1 MRNDSAWRN
10 ESGMKYSQL
19 STKII
24 QTGTKMKISPLLTRH
39 KILTIAISLA
49 LTNAAFAQD
58 SSIKGD
64 DVEKIIVT
72 GSYIK
77 RTSVDA
83 AEPVQILDRNFIQSS
98 GATTVSE
105 LIGKLAISSG
115 AENQADSF
123 TQASTQGTGNVN
135 LRGLG
140 LSSTLVLINGRR
152 QTISGAITNDGSVF
166 VDTSH
171 IPVDAIEQIEVL
183 KEGAATTYGSDA
195 IAGVVNFILRKDF
208 EGFEFNAG
216 ISKVTDGDQ
225 KDTDIGFLWGA
236 ELYDTYI
243 TVSGHYLDRTP
254 LTIADRP
261 ELGDNAFSSLGNSFL
276 LYPTNF
282 DGTFDFS
289 PITVDDGPYT
299 GTYAAFEEVPD
310 PTCLDDSLGIL
321 IPQANGTRCGFNYGP
336 IYNLVNTETRIQ
348 LYSNISHDFDNG
360 TELSIDASWSSNEV
374 KDNPQS
380 PSYPDLSFPF
390 IGSFHPG
397 NPFGAHVIWLGRPL
411 GADQSPALAP
421 RKNETF
427 RTSLNLIGGFDN
439 GWGWD
444 TALTYS
450 KNVYNQSQQDQLK
463 SRLVA
468 ALAGVGGPNND
479 ELFNPFD
486 RSSLSQSIIDDF
498 TYVTETEKHTDLLVL
513 DAVIDGDLYELPAG
527 TVGFASGFQIRN
539 EGFKV
544 ETDDVNEIRFDADGN
559 PIPIDLIFLAG
570 LSEVDVDRT
579 SFAVFVES
587 VIPVSE
593 NVEIKAALRYENLEN
608 DSSID
613 PKIAVR
619 WQLSDQ
625 WIMRA
630 SASTAFREPSLSQQN
645 AASATINSIT
655 DYDANGTA
663 QSPAFVGVIATG
675 NAQLKPEQSENYNIG
690 FIFNPTD
697 DFDFKVDYWRV
708 DYSDLITVENAQGKI
723 ADDPNGGDII
733 RSDAGLLSS
742 IKVDYFNS
750 SSVKVKG
757 IDFESIWKIS
767 EQFNLNFSASHFLS
781 YELTKDNGE
790 VVEAAGLFNHDNFAR
805 SMPETKASV
814 NIDWRG
820 NYQSAS
826 LNINHV
832 SSYKT
837 TIDLSALPS
846 ESQTIDAFTTVDAQ
860 YSVIF
865 DVTQNSEAILT
876 LGIKNLFDEEP
887 PRVFNGYGNLSYDP
901 KQHNPLGRVIYAKAK
916 IVF

>member
-1 MRNDSAWRN
+1 MRNDSKWRD
-10 ESGMKYSQL
+10 ESKMKKSQSTTKIRQTGIQMKL
-19 STKII
+19 TPISTK
-24 QTGTKMKISPLLTRH
+24 H
-39 KILTIAISLA
+39 KLVTIAISLA
-49 LTNAAFAQD
+49 LTSIASAQD
-58 SSIKGD
+58 SSIEKD
-64 DVEKIIVT
+64 DVERIIVT

-83 AEPVQILDRNFIQSS
+83 AEPVQVLDRNFIESS

-152 QTISGAITNDGSVF
+152 QTISGGITNDGSVF

-171 IPVDAIEQIEVL
+171 IPVDAIERIEVL
-183 KEGAATTYGSDA
+183 KEGAASTYGSDA

-208 EGFEFNAG
+208 EGFELNAG
-216 ISKVTDGDQ
+216 VSKVTDGAQ

-236 ELYDTYI
+236 EFDNTYI

-254 LTIADRP
+254 LTIGDRP
-261 ELGDNAFSSLGNSFL
+261 ALGDNAFSSLGNSFL

-289 PITVDDGPYT
+289 PITVDDGPYA
-299 GTYAAFEEVPD
+299 GTYSPFEEVAD
-310 PTCLDDSLGIL
+310 PTCLDDALGIL
-321 IPQANGTRCGFNYGP
+321 IPQENGTRCGFNYGP
-336 IYNLVNTETRIQ
+336 IYNLVNTETRSQ
-348 LYSNISHDFDNG
+348 LYSNISHDFNNG
-360 TELSIDASWSSNEV
+360 TELLIDVSWSSNEV

-427 RTSLNLIGGFDN
+427 RTSMNLTGDFDN

-450 KNVYNQSQQDQLK
+450 KNTYNQSQQDQLK

-468 ALAGVGGPNND
+468 ALAGAGGPNND

-486 RSSLSQSIIDDF
+486 RTSLSQSIIDDF
-498 TYVTETEKHTDLLVL
+498 TYVTKTEKNTDLLVL
-513 DAVIDGDLYELPAG
+513 DAVINGDLYDLSTGAVSFAAG
-527 TVGFASGFQIRN
+527 IQVRN
-539 EGFKV
+539 EGFRV
-544 ETDDVNEIRFDADGN
+544 ETDDVNEIQFDAEGN
-559 PIPIDLIFLAG
+559 PLPVDLIFLAG
-570 LSEVDVDRT
+570 LSEVDKDRT
-579 SFAVFVES
+579 SFAVFAES

-593 NVEIKAALRYENLEN
+593 NIEIKAALRYENLEN

-619 WQLSDQ
+619 WQMSDQ

-630 SASTAFREPSLSQQN
+630 SASTAFREASLSQQN
-645 AASATINSIT
+645 ASAATINSIT
-655 DYDANGTA
+655 DFNADGSAK
-663 QSPAFVGVIATG
+663 SPAFVGVIATG
-675 NAQLKPEQSENYNIG
+675 NPQLKPEQSNNYNIG
-690 FIFNPTD
+690 LIFNPTRNL
-697 DFDFKVDYWRV
+697 DFKVDYWHV

-723 ADDPNGGDII
+723 ADDPNGEDII
-733 RSDAGLLSS
+733 RTDAGLLSS
-742 IKVDYFNS
+742 VKVNYFNS
-750 SSVKVKG
+750 SSVKVEG
-757 IDFESIWKIS
+757 VDFESIWKIS
-767 EQFNLNFSASHFLS
+767 DQFGLNFSASHFLS

-790 VVEAAGLFNHDNFAR
+790 VVEAAGSFNHDNFAR
-805 SMPETKASV
+805 SMPKTKASV
-814 NIDWRG
+814 NVNWNGD
-820 NYQSAS
+820 YQSAS

-837 TIDLSALPS
+837 TIDLSALPT
-846 ESQTIDAFTTVDAQ
+846 EKATIDAFTTVDAQ
-860 YSVIF
+860 YSFMF
-865 DVTQNSEAILT
+865 DITENSEAVLT
-876 LGIKNLFDEEP
+876 FGIKNLLDNEP
-887 PRVFNGYGNLSYDP
+887 PRVFNGFGNLSYDP
-901 KQHNPLGRVIYAKAK
+901 KQHNPLGRVIYARAK
-916 IVF
+916 LVF